1 MRRMT
6 GARAVL
12 MLVVGMLGM
21 LFAVAGPA
29 AAAPTPTS
37 IPLPCPSP
45 YPFENCQ
52 AHILSS
58 TTTPFQGQTI
68 EVSGLTYHANEAVTL
83 TIGGIFVGTAHT
95 DSNGNFDPPAVV
107 PVTLLGDQPLTG
119 RGASGAANDVDSLV
133 LHITAAGTSNTGGG
147 GLPNT
152 GVKIAAFGLLAI
164 ALLSG
169 GVLFTIAGRRRR
181 NNAHSA

>member
-1 MRRMT
+1 
-6 GARAVL
+6 
-12 MLVVGMLGM
+12 MLVAGAIAVVLAVFGMGA
-21 LFAVAGPA
+21 AV
-29 AAAPTPTS
+29 AAPTPTS

-152 GVKIAAFGLLAI
+152 GVDILTGLAVAL
-164 ALLSG
+164 ALLG
-169 GVLFTIAGRRRR
+169 AGVLFLRGGRRRHTS
-181 NNAHSA
+181 HS

>member
-1 MRRMT
+1 MVVASAM
-6 GARAVL
+6 AVVL
-12 MLVVGMLGM
+12 ACFGTAA
-21 LFAVAGPA
+21 AV
-29 AAAPTPTS
+29 AAPTPTS
-37 IPLPCPSP
+37 IPQPCPTP

-68 EVSGLTYHANEAVTL
+68 EVSGLTYHANESVTL

-95 DSNGNFDPPAVV
+95 DAAGNFDPPAVV
-107 PVTLLGDQPLTG
+107 PVSLLGDQPLTG

-133 LHITAAGTSNTGGG
+133 LHITTSGHSANGG

-152 GVKIAAFGLLAI
+152 GVDVLTGLAVAI
-164 ALLSG
+164 ALIG
-169 GVLFTIAGRRRR
+169 AGVLFTRGGRRRR
-181 NNAHSA
+181 SSHS